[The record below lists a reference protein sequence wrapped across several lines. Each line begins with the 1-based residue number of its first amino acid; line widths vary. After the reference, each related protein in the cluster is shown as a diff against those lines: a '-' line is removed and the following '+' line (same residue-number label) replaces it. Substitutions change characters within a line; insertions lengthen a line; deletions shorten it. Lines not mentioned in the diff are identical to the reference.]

1 MSTPNSAAEPRLV
14 GHDGATIADDGVTAL
29 DFTEAAATLA
39 ERNGTLSSATASLL
53 ERIAVRINPGED
65 VRALL
70 PYTDHISRFDVA
82 FPGYR
87 DGRGYSTARILR
99 ESGFTGPVRAV
110 GDVLRD
116 QVLLMMRCGFD
127 QFLLRDA
134 HPAEAMRRAAAKFST
149 VYQSAADSA
158 IPAWELR
165 RRGSA

>member
-14 GHDGATIADDGVTAL
+14 GRLGEDLADDGFTVL
-29 DFTEAAATLA
+29 DYAEAVATLDGL
-39 ERNGTLSSATASLL
+39 NGLY
-53 ERIAVRINPGED
+53 AVKILPGED

-70 PYTDHISRFDVA
+70 PRTDHIARFDVA

-99 ESGFTGPVRAV
+99 ENGYAGAIRAV

-116 QVLLMMRCGFD
+116 QVLLMLRCGFD
-127 QFLLRDA
+127 EFVLKDA
-134 HPAEAMRRAAAKFST
+134 NPAEAMGRAAARFTT

-158 IPAWELR
+158 LPAWELR
-165 RRGSA
+165 RRARA